1 MESVLRNQA
10 TATKI
15 KLLEDA
21 PQNPLTGNVWP
32 RGHEVILQGRRRLLV
47 YGRYQDIL
55 DKYHQSQVIILT
67 SETGL
72 GKSTQVL
79 QLLVYDEYASGLQIG
94 CTQPRRLAA
103 TELASRVADEMGVI
117 LGEEVGYNIRGDQ
130 MVNKNKKKTR
140 LTYLTEGVLL
150 RQLISDRNL
159 SAYACVIIDEAHE
172 RTVDLDLLLALLKK
186 VMQRRKDFKVV
197 IMSATMDAKLFQDYF
212 NNCPLVHISGRNFE
226 VKLLYTGPLNAGPS
240 FITLAAGVV
249 AHIHEKEK
257 PVCRLVRLNVKNLDV
272 YPLYSSLSA
281 SEQRRALN
289 TSGAN
294 RKCIVSTNVAET
306 SLTIDNVVYVVD
318 TGLSKQL
325 IFNPRLRLNMLEVRP
340 ISQAS
345 ARQRAGRAGRTR
357 DGVCYR
363 LYSKEDYD
371 RMPATTEPAICCT
384 SIEKAVLQLIAAGYR
399 KVIDFDWIDAPHP
412 ESIARAAQ
420 DLRDWGFLK
429 DDAAPTQSGRLAA
442 KCPLD
447 PVWYRAIEAGAKLG
461 CSMNI
466 VDIALLCNSQSSIFL
481 RPPQYRQVADVART
495 AFAHPLSDHLTLT
508 NAFDAYMQVRRIHQ
522 QENPPKFDLGVWC
535 TDHFLNMEALEQ
547 VRIARQRL
555 SPFLSDVAKIPPT
568 SASVMDTTSVRKAL
582 AIAFHT
588 HSAIHHTGDEY
599 RTVHEN
605 TPALLS
611 PLSFLVG
618 ANYEW
623 IVYTNFHMGG
633 GKQYLQI
640 ATAIKAEWL
649 VDLPFFQE
657 ARMPKTGNGGLRQP
671 NVKSSLDDAKA
682 RIESIQGKL
691 AALSIQPNH

>member
-21 PQNPLTGNVWP
+21 PQNPLTGN
-32 RGHEVILQGRRRLLV
+32 
-47 YGRYQDIL
+47 
-55 DKYHQSQVIILT
+55 
-67 SETGL
+67 
-72 GKSTQVL
+72 STQVL

-186 VMQRRKDFKVV
+186 VMQRRKDFK
-197 IMSATMDAKLFQDYF
+197 DYF

-257 PVCRLVRLNVKNLDV
+257 PGHILNLDV

-318 TGLSKQL
+318 T
-325 IFNPRLRLNMLEVRP
+325 RL
-340 ISQAS
+340 
-345 ARQRAGRAGRTR
+345 
-357 DGVCYR
+357 
-363 LYSKEDYD
+363 KEDYD
-371 RMPATTEPAICCT
+371 RMPVTTEPAIRCT

-399 KVIDFDWIDAPHP
+399 KVI
-412 ESIARAAQ
+412 
-420 DLRDWGFLK
+420 
-429 DDAAPTQSGRLAA
+429 
-442 KCPLD
+442 
-447 PVWYRAIEAGAKLG
+447 
-461 CSMNI
+461 
-466 VDIALLCNSQSSIFL
+466 
-481 RPPQYRQVADVART
+481 
-495 AFAHPLSDHLTLT
+495 
-508 NAFDAYMQVRRIHQ
+508 
-522 QENPPKFDLGVWC
+522 
-535 TDHFLNMEALEQ
+535 
-547 VRIARQRL
+547 
-555 SPFLSDVAKIPPT
+555 
-568 SASVMDTTSVRKAL
+568 
-582 AIAFHT
+582 
-588 HSAIHHTGDEY
+588 
-599 RTVHEN
+599 
-605 TPALLS
+605 
-611 PLSFLVG
+611 
-618 ANYEW
+618 
-623 IVYTNFHMGG
+623 NF
-633 GKQYLQI
+633 
-640 ATAIKAEWL
+640 
-649 VDLPFFQE
+649 
-657 ARMPKTGNGGLRQP
+657 N
-671 NVKSSLDDAKA
+671 
-682 RIESIQGKL
+682 
-691 AALSIQPNH
+691 